1 MKIASNLNRKSNS
14 AGFTLIEV
22 MVALAILA
30 SLTVLTAQAMKTA
43 VDNRARLSNEINR
56 DALLADSLR
65 VIRADVAT
73 AFNYRDTETQMWND
87 IVAPSPP
94 PTPPGGVPG
103 GVQAP
108 PVAQPGTNGLGP
120 PGQGAPAP
128 LGSPRP
134 SPSPVTGFIGESE
147 SMYFSALGNIRT
159 MRDQKEGDQARIGY
173 FVKSCRSLDAKA
185 AASKC
190 LFRSSSPYL
199 FDENV
204 DKDPGPASVLVE
216 NVEEFKLRYIGPGR
230 DEYVETWK
238 TGSRGDSI
246 TKDKFPYAVEITLTL
261 KDKNKPKEV
270 AITGTVLAPLMFP
283 NNPTESPS
291 ASPSPGGG
299 APPQPPQPPQPKPH

>member
-1 MKIASNLNRKSNS
+1 MTNKQS
-14 AGFTLIEV
+14 GFTLIEV

-30 SLTVLTAQAMKTA
+30 TLTVLTAQAMKTA
-43 VDNRARLSNEINR
+43 VDNRSRLSNEINR

-73 AFNYRDTETQMWND
+73 AFNYHDTETAMWND
-87 IVAPSPP
+87 IVSPSPS
-94 PTPPGGVPG
+94 PTPPGGYPG
-103 GVQAP
+103 GAQPP
-108 PVAQPGTNGLGP
+108 PVPQPGVASA
-120 PGQGAPAP
+120 PGVAGTPVS

-134 SPSPVTGFIGESE
+134 SPSPVTGFIGEAD
-147 SMYFSALGNIRT
+147 SMYFTALNNIRT
-159 MRDQKEGDQARIGY
+159 MRDQKESDQARIGY
-173 FVKSCRSLDAKA
+173 FVKTCHSLDAKSTS
-185 AASKC
+185 SKC
-190 LFRSSSPYL
+190 LFRSKSPYL

-204 DKDPGPASVLVE
+204 DKDPGPSSVLVE

-261 KDKNKPKEV
+261 KDKNKPKEN

-283 NNPTESPS
+283 NNPSASPS
-291 ASPSPGGG
+291 ASPSPGSAPAAPAPG
-299 APPQPPQPPQPKPH
+299 ARPPPVGH